1 MKDLVYE
8 FWHIFSDIPGRTSIV
23 KVDIV
28 LEKDRV
34 VNVKRYPI
42 PLSLR
47 CELDKQIDIML
58 KMEIIEP
65 SSAKYSSSVAM
76 VKKPDNTYVSVQIIG
91 RSTS

>member
-1 MKDLVYE
+1 M
-8 FWHIFSDIPGRTSIV
+8 

-34 VNVKRYPI
+34 VNVKPFPM

-47 CELDKQIDIML
+47 CKLDMQIDSML
-58 KMEIIEP
+58 TMEIIKP
-65 SSAKYSSSVAM
+65 SSAKYSSPVIM